1 MELDARH
8 VWAALPAK
16 MKLLLLHVRQA
27 ERGLRVFRPAT
38 VATSEPPAPIIIEPI
53 AHRRVS

>member
-16 MKLLLLHVRQA
+16 MKLLLLHVRRA
-27 ERGLRVFRPAT
+27 ERELRAPRPVPAA
-38 VATSEPPAPIIIEPI
+38 VSEPPAPVAVEPV